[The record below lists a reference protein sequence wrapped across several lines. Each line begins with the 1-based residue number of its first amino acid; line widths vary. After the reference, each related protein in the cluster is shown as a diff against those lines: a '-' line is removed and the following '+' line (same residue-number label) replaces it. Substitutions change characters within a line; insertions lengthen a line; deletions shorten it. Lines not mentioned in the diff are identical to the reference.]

1 MRGIKVA
8 PQFLKENFLDW
19 WISID
24 RPLLQR
30 NRQEM
35 ICQVLSKW
43 FCQGFAT
50 DAVSLQRGIKYF
62 E

>member
-1 MRGIKVA
+1 MYVMRGNKVA

-50 DAVSLQRGIKYF
+50 GCGEFTKGN
-62 E
+62 